1 MTPYSVTVDTAA
13 GLLGIK
19 RTKFYELVAQRKVD
33 TFKIGRRTLVKVE
46 SLRRLVDAGGEL

>member
-19 RTKFYELVAQRKVD
+19 RTKFYELVASGHID
-33 TFKIGRRTLVKVE
+33 TFKIGRRTLVKVD
-46 SLRRLVDAGGEL
+46 SLRRLVDAGGAL